1 MGRTDREDPGWAGSG
16 RIIPSDPVPAHLYR
30 FILNICRNEADAMD
44 IMQETMLRAIENIDR
59 FKGECSIKTYLFTI
73 ARNLYLDSLKK
84 AENKNISADE
94 TEQEFT
100 DGASFVDK
108 LTDKES
114 ALSIHR
120 LLHCLDE
127 PYKEVFTL
135 RVFAELSFREIG
147 DIFGNSE
154 NWARTTFFRA
164 KKKIITLMTKEEEI

>member
-1 MGRTDREDPGWAGSG
+1 MNKDFDEIYRLYSAD
-16 RIIPSDPVPAHLYR
+16 LYR
-30 FILNICRNEADAMD
+30 FILNICKNEASAMD
-44 IMQETMLRAIENIDR
+44 IMQETMLKAIENIDN

-84 AENKNISADE
+84 AENQNISSDA
-94 TEQEFT
+94 TEQEFS
-100 DGASFVDK
+100 DGTSFVDK

-120 LLHCLDE
+120 LLHSLDE
-127 PYKEVFTL
+127 PYKEIFSL

-154 NWARTTFFRA
+154 SWARTSFFRA
-164 KKKIITLMTKEEEI
+164 KKKIITLMTKEERS

>member
-1 MGRTDREDPGWAGSG
+1 MQKEFDEIYRLYSAD
-16 RIIPSDPVPAHLYR
+16 LYR
-30 FILNICRNEADAMD
+30 FIFNMCRNEASAMD
-44 IMQETMLRAIENIDR
+44 IMQETMLRAIENIDS
-59 FKGECSIKTYLFTI
+59 FKGNCSIKTYLFTI
-73 ARNLYLDSLKK
+73 ARNLYLDTLKK
-84 AENKNISADE
+84 AENKNISSDE
-94 TEQEFT
+94 TEQEFSDST
-100 DGASFVDK
+100 SFVDK

-127 PYKEVFTL
+127 PYKEIFSL

-164 KKKIITLMTKEEEI
+164 KKKLISLISEEERK

>member
-1 MGRTDREDPGWAGSG
+1 MEKEFDEIYRLYSAD
-16 RIIPSDPVPAHLYR
+16 LYR
-30 FILNICRNEADAMD
+30 FILGLCKNETTAMD
-44 IMQETMLRAIENIDR
+44 IMQDTMLRAIEHFDR
-59 FKGECSIKTYLFTI
+59 FKGECSIKSYLFTI
-73 ARNLYLDSLKK
+73 ARNLYLDTLKK
-84 AENKNISADE
+84 AENKNISSDG
-94 TEQEFT
+94 TEQEFS
-100 DGASFVDK
+100 DGTSFVDK

-127 PYKEVFTL
+127 PYKEIFSL

-164 KKKIITLMTKEEEI
+164 KKKLITLMSEEEQK

>member
-1 MGRTDREDPGWAGSG
+1 MDKEFDEIYRLYSAD
-16 RIIPSDPVPAHLYR
+16 LYR
-30 FILNICRNEADAMD
+30 FIFGMCRNEASAMD
-44 IMQETMLRAIENIDR
+44 IMQDTMLKAIEHFDR
-59 FKGECSIKTYLFTI
+59 FRGDCSVKSYLFTI

-84 AENKNISADE
+84 AENKNISSDE
-94 TEQEFT
+94 TEQEFS
-100 DGASFVDK
+100 DGNSFVDK

-127 PYKEVFTL
+127 PYKEIFSL

-154 NWARTTFFRA
+154 NWARITFFRA
-164 KKKIITLMTKEEEI
+164 KKKLISLMSEEERK

>member
-1 MGRTDREDPGWAGSG
+1 MQKEFDEIYRLYSAD
-16 RIIPSDPVPAHLYR
+16 LYR
-30 FILNICRNEADAMD
+30 FIFNMCRNEASAMD
-44 IMQETMLRAIENIDR
+44 IMQETMLRAIENIDS
-59 FKGECSIKTYLFTI
+59 FKGNCSIKTYLFTI
-73 ARNLYLDSLKK
+73 ARNLYLDTLKK
-84 AENKNISADE
+84 AENKNISSDE
-94 TEQEFT
+94 TEQEFS
-100 DGASFVDK
+100 DGTSFVDK

-127 PYKEVFTL
+127 PYKEIFSL

-164 KKKIITLMTKEEEI
+164 KKKLISLISEEERK